1 VNLSESGQNVTL
13 PAAGVDLL
21 TGQRVGR
28 ELALEALE
36 VRIVEAAKAAI
47 VKRDPCGGRTW

>member
-1 VNLSESGQNVTL
+1 VTL
-13 PAAGVDLL
+13 PEAGVDLL